1 MHRSVRRKFSA
12 SLAGAAI
19 TLLACTVPPAT
30 AAASTNTSPRTAG
43 PSILI
48 PFSGDTSFE
57 QNVLSTVAHSPGT
70 KSRTVAVLR
79 AMLASARAGK
89 QLHLSRQTQSVTT
102 QRNEVQKTLSEL
114 TSPHGVPASVTPASA
129 SPSSYPQRGASA
141 NSRRSW
147 KFNESI
153 GDVACGGG
161 GCVQEDLIYCR
172 WTIDPGR
179 SADRMSF
186 TCLYSPNRGN
196 YDNIYAYGYSFCYT
210 GSRECGSRSFPP
222 GPPRDG
228 TGSDTYSVYHHDTA
242 RDRIK
247 DGISLHGH
255 FKPSNVTNFDRAGTA
270 LALCQSGAGRN
281 CIY

>member
-1 MHRSVRRKFSA
+1 MHRSVRRRLIACLA
-12 SLAGAAI
+12 SAAI
-19 TLLACTVPPAT
+19 TLLACAVPSAT
-30 AAASTNTSPRTAG
+30 AATTKNTGPRTAA

-48 PFSGDTSFE
+48 PFSGGTSFE
-57 QNVLSTVAHSPGT
+57 QNVLSTVAHSPST

-79 AMLASARAGK
+79 AMLASARAGR
-89 QLHLSRQTQSVTT
+89 QLHLSDQAQSVTS
-102 QRNEVQKTLSEL
+102 QRNEVQNTLAEL
-114 TSPHGVPASVTPASA
+114 TSAHAGPALVTPDSV
-129 SPSSYPQRGASA
+129 SPSSYPQRGGSA
-141 NSRRSW
+141 NSGRSW

-196 YDNIYAYGYSFCYT
+196 YDNIYATGYSFCYT
-210 GSRECGSRSFPP
+210 GSRECGGLSFPP

-228 TGSDTYSVYHHDTA
+228 TGSDTYSVPHHDTA
-242 RDRIK
+242 GDRIK

-255 FKPSNVTNFDRAGTA
+255 FKPSNVTNYDPAGTA
-270 LALCQSGAGRN
+270 LALCQTGAGRN